1 MWQKKSVRGPSCV
14 ICSIYDNRINIHEC
28 DIYIHMH
35 IHGWMDGWMDG
46 WLVGWLDGWID
57 R

>member
-28 DIYIHMH
+28 DIYIYTC
-35 IHGWMDGWMDG
+35 IYMDGWMDG
-46 WLVGWLDGWID
+46 WMVGWLVGWMDG
-57 R
+57 